1 MKLRTLA
8 LLVLPLVLACSGKSE
23 DTGDTAAA
31 EDSSSDDSG
40 DSGDDT
46 GDAGE

>member
-1 MKLRTLA
+1 MKLRTLT

-31 EDSSSDDSG
+31 EEVDSG
-40 DSGDDT
+40 DAADDT
-46 GDAGE
+46 GEAGE

>member
-23 DTGDTAAA
+23 DTAAA
-31 EDSSSDDSG
+31 EDSSDDSG